1 MIVKFLP
8 YMRRGLLS
16 CGSNELQPWVIANEY
31 DNGNAYRHQDMLRQ
45 MQALPL
51 TMYHLPGDY

>member
-8 YMRRGLLS
+8 DMRRGLLS
-16 CGSNELQPWVIANEY
+16 CGSTEQQLWVIANEY
-31 DNGNAYRHQDMLRQ
+31 GNVNAYRHQDMPRQ